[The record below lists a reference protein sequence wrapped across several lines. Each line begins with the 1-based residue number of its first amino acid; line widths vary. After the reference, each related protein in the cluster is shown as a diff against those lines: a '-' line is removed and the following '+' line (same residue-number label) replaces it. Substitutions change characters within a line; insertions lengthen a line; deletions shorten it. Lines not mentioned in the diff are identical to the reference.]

1 MCRGGEERVK
11 VNEAH
16 RERREEAPPQVVD
29 VKGGKHQDKTFYF
42 FH

>member
-1 MCRGGEERVK
+1 MGRGGDEGVK

-16 RERREEAPPQVVD
+16 RERLEEAPSQVVD
-29 VKGGKHQDKTFYF
+29 VKGGKHQDKIFYF

>member
-1 MCRGGEERVK
+1 MK

-29 VKGGKHQDKTFYF
+29 VKGGKHQGKTFYF

>member
-1 MCRGGEERVK
+1 MGRGGGEGVK

-16 RERREEAPPQVVD
+16 RECLEEAPPQVVD
-29 VKGGKHQDKTFYF
+29 VKGGKYQDKTFYF